1 MRTRTFGLMVVV
13 GLSAMAI
20 RLPGS
25 GAQEDGAGFVALATA
40 SELLELPVPPAVNA
54 GAAPARMP
62 LPPM

>member
-25 GAQEDGAGFVALATA
+25 GAQEDGAGTVALATA
-40 SELLELPVPPAVNA
+40 SGGRLSFTVPSF
-54 GAAPARMP
+54 AAPTLTRA
-62 LPPM
+62 

>member
-40 SELLELPVPPAVNA
+40 NA
-54 GAAPARMP
+54 RP
-62 LPPM
+62 